1 MARDVFQEKQAQWY
15 YRSGRKLSYLLV
27 LMALVSSIWYGKE
40 KYLEWEEI
48 HSGIPDAVSNMSI
61 NNEYYLK
68 VVANS
73 SQIEDK
79 EALAREI
86 IRMCQDNSFR
96 SIYFSTDLNGYPSEL
111 NISVFL
117 NQRGLERGEPVFE
130 IEFSTDDFRGQYDIK
145 NDTEQY
151 HLYLD
156 GKEIDFFDVE

>member
-73 SQIEDK
+73 S
-79 EALAREI
+79 
-86 IRMCQDNSFR
+86 
-96 SIYFSTDLNGYPSEL
+96 
-111 NISVFL
+111 
-117 NQRGLERGEPVFE
+117 
-130 IEFSTDDFRGQYDIK
+130 
-145 NDTEQY
+145 
-151 HLYLD
+151 
-156 GKEIDFFDVE
+156 